1 MGLDPKW
8 VKIASYLA
16 RGDFTLIYYISEDI
30 PYLRIPDYGK
40 KYQDQVIGILQGV
53 CGVISCNYNPSKYQV
68 LDEFM
73 QDLYDKLYLN
83 TRADDS
89 YSKSIDTNVLQIGN
103 YRNYAIY

>member
-1 MGLDPKW
+1 
-8 VKIASYLA
+8 
-16 RGDFTLIYYISEDI
+16 
-30 PYLRIPDYGK
+30 
-40 KYQDQVIGILQGV
+40 
-53 CGVISCNYNPSKYQV
+53 
-68 LDEFM
+68 M

>member
-40 KYQDQVIGILQGV
+40 KYQD
-53 CGVISCNYNPSKYQV
+53 
-68 LDEFM
+68 
-73 QDLYDKLYLN
+73 
-83 TRADDS
+83 
-89 YSKSIDTNVLQIGN
+89 
-103 YRNYAIY
+103 